1 MQKDRM
7 IQKEKHYTFEHM
19 KYELISQDVKGR
31 MFTSVVP
38 WLSKLIKTH
47 MKFKKKD
54 TCYND

>member
-1 MQKDRM
+1 M